1 MTAQPAAVRT
11 GPEPSGGAEPSGRAE
26 PSGGPEPSGQA
37 EPSGEA
43 EPSGGAGPSGEAAF
57 RREIGGRIRAE
68 RSLRNLRQEELA
80 RRAGVSRNFVS
91 AIERGTQRLDA
102 WRLVHLA
109 RALDCDLCRLLDGS
123 RPAPRPGAGR
133 DETAR

>member
-1 MTAQPAAVRT
+1 MT
-11 GPEPSGGAEPSGRAE
+11 
-26 PSGGPEPSGQA
+26 
-37 EPSGEA
+37 GEA
-43 EPSGGAGPSGEAAF
+43 AGLAAGLAAGDSAVVPADVTSGTQTVAAGPSGEAAF